1 MVLLRVIRVESFE
14 TPEGEL
20 GRRIEL
26 VEERPTGASFTPAGP
41 QSEEARLAF
50 ELAQSMFQAMQI
62 HLPMFKVGK
71 RIKMPKIILF
81 LTEAEC
87 DQLGLDFK
95 VNELYDVE
103 MADGVIRFKKV
114 EQ

>member
-1 MVLLRVIRVESFE
+1 MVRVESFE

-26 VEERPTGASFTPAGP
+26 VEERPMSTQLTPAGP
-41 QSEEARLAF
+41 RSEEVKLAY
-50 ELAQSMFQAMQI
+50 ELAQSMFQAMQVHFPI
-62 HLPMFKVGK
+62 FRTGRRM
-71 RIKMPKIILF
+71 RIPKIILF

-87 DQLGLDFK
+87 EQLGLDFK

-103 MADGVIRFKKV
+103 MANGTIRFKKV